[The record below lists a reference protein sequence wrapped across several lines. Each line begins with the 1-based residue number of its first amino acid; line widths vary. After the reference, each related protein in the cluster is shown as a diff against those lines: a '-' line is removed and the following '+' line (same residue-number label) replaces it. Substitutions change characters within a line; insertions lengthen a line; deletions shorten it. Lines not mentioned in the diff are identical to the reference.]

1 MWDSVINLGG
11 KSDRSEKERKMKEK
25 KKKNILLSVIFLIST
40 DTFQEV
46 YIYAFSR
53 GESFAVCPLHLS
65 VHPELLLQAC

>member
-11 KSDRSEKERKMKEK
+11 KSDRSEKERKMKE